1 MSRKLG
7 GGDTETSFRAN
18 ARKYQGNINPQTQT
32 SAQIAQFLKER
43 NITKLFH
50 FTDKSNLDNILNF
63 GFLSR
68 NMLDTLQWIYSFN
81 DDKRLDGRLD
91 FISLSMSR
99 VNEKLLDSFILKG
112 KIKECVIVE
121 IDATMLY
128 REDNERIYCQT
139 NAATKRAKKGGEF
152 KDLVAMF
159 DDEISYCTNYDGV
172 LQENKIKRNERNL
185 NDNEPT
191 APQAEILWKDWINPN
206 YIKGIYFY
214 NGETN
219 HIKQI
224 EPRKIII
231 ISNNT
236 NLTKAKDYHND
247 K

>member
-7 GGDTETSFRAN
+7 GDTESSFRTEVA
-18 ARKYQGNINPQTQT
+18 KYQGDINPQTQD

-43 NITKLFH
+43 NITTLLH
-50 FTDKSNLDNILNF
+50 FTDRQNLFNILNY
-63 GFLSR
+63 GLLSR
-68 NMLDTLQWIYSFN
+68 KILDNLQWTYSFN

-99 VNEKLLDSFILKG
+99 VNKELLDSFIAKG
-112 KIKECVIVE
+112 KIKECVIIE
-121 IDATMLY
+121 IDANMLY
-128 REDNERIYCQT
+128 REGNERIYCQT

-159 DDEISYCTNYDGV
+159 DDEISYYTNYDGV

-236 NLTKAKDYHND
+236 NFTKAKDYHND

>member
-1 MSRKLG
+1 MG
-7 GGDTETSFRAN
+7 GGNTESNFRTEVT
-18 ARKYQGNINPQTQT
+18 KYQGDINPQTQD

-68 NMLDTLQWIYSFN
+68 NMLDTLQWKYSFN
-81 DDKRLDGRLD
+81 DEKRLDGRLD

-99 VNEKLLDSFILKG
+99 INKKLLDSFILKE

-128 REDNERIYCQT
+128 REDNRRIYCQT

-172 LQENKIKRNERNL
+172 LQENKIKRNEWNL

-206 YIKGIYFY
+206 YILGVERI
-214 NGETN
+214 
-219 HIKQI
+219 
-224 EPRKIII
+224 
-231 ISNNT
+231 
-236 NLTKAKDYHND
+236 
-247 K
+247 